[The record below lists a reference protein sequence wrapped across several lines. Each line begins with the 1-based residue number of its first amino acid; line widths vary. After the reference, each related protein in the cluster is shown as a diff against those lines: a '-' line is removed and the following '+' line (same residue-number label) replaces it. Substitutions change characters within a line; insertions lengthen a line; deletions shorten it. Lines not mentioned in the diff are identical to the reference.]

1 MKKLYWSAVVY
12 LVLGL
17 VGGLYYREL
26 TKAVEFTG
34 PTELGVVHTHLL
46 VLGMTFFLILIGL
59 ERLFGLSRSALFPW
73 FLRTYHAGLVLTA
86 GALAVIGTRTVLG
99 LPSGAALA
107 GVSGLGHILLTVGLA
122 LLFGCLRTRLF
133 APASDNADD
142 AARPAALR

>member
-1 MKKLYWSAVVY
+1 MNKLYWSAVAY

-17 VGGLYYREL
+17 AGGLYYREL

-34 PTELGVVHTHLL
+34 ATELGVVHTHLL

-73 FLRTYHAGLVLTA
+73 FLRTYHAGLLLTV

-122 LLFGCLRTRLF
+122 LLFGCLRSRLST
-133 APASDNADD
+133 PTPGD
-142 AARPAALR
+142 AAEARPAALR